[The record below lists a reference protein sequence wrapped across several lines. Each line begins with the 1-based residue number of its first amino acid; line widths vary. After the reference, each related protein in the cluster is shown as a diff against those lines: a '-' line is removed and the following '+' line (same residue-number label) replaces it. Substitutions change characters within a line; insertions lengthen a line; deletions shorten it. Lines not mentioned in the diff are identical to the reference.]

1 MELRLLTTFLKV
13 AQLQS
18 FSKAAESL
26 GYSQSA
32 VTVQVQQLEN
42 ELGVRLFDRIGKTV
56 SITHYGQE
64 FIPYA
69 RDVVS
74 AAARAVSFTVEER
87 DLTGT
92 LRIGTIESIMTASF
106 GEILPLYHERCPHVN
121 TQLIESDTKT
131 LSDMLMHNEVDL
143 IYTLDDM
150 GYDAQRIKLFECP
163 QDIVIVASP
172 KHRFASAK
180 QLKLA
185 ELVDE
190 PFVLMPQTN
199 SYRHQFD
206 VELAH
211 QKLTIRPF
219 LELESTSMV
228 MQLLE
233 RSPYLVRAA
242 ALHGAPPRGRG
253 KACHPAG
260 HGLPHGAVEPAGT
273 SPRQGAHAADPRH
286 GRVYRAG
293 GKDPAASRKLKT
305 AQRKN
310 LPPSCDGGRFASV
323 NKNLVGHV
331 RQEGDLTRSLDGLGE
346 LALVHRAGTGRAAR
360 QDLAALGQEAAKLR
374 GVFVV
379 DISALVNT
387 ELANFSAFAV
397 LALISV
403 KSQDCNPPLSKS
415 ERQVAVIVVQLGK
428 RAAALGDIVISAIA
442 AAVSRC
448 RCARRCRARRV
459 AAVAALALTEVDI
472 GPPRP
477 PRCGACRLHGRSNR
491 RICRRPL
498 TTAML
503 PLVKYL
509 ETNSAVLLHATM
521 SMKSVC
527 RSPPSRPPKSRST
540 ASENDATG
548 IWDWV

>member
-74 AAARAVSFTVEER
+74 AAARAVSFTVQEP

-106 GEILPLYHERCPHVN
+106 GEILPLYHEHCPHVN
-121 TQLIESDTKT
+121 TQLVEGDTKT

-163 QDIVIVASP
+163 QEIVIVASP
-172 KHRFASAK
+172 KHPFAAAK

-185 ELVDE
+185 DLVNE
-190 PFVLMPQTN
+190 PFVLMPQFN

-206 VELAH
+206 MELAH
-211 QKLTIRPF
+211 QKLSIRPF

-233 RSPYLVRAA
+233 HNPYLSVLPRYTARRRAEEG
-242 ALHGAPPRGRG
+242 HS
-253 KACHPAG
+253 AG
-260 HGLPHGAVEPAGT
+260 HGLPHGAVEPAGAP
-273 SPRQGAHAADPRH
+273 PRQGAHAADPRH
-286 GRVYRAG
+286 GLRYRAG
-293 GKDPAASRKLKT
+293 REHPAAPRGLTRRK
-305 AQRKN
+305 RKRKIA
-310 LPPSCDGGRFASV
+310 PIIRWGRFAVCEQKLS
-323 NKNLVGHV
+323 
-331 RQEGDLTRSLDGLGE
+331 RS
-346 LALVHRAGTGRAAR
+346 RTAG
-360 QDLAALGQEAAKLR
+360 
-374 GVFVV
+374 
-379 DISALVNT
+379 
-387 ELANFSAFAV
+387 
-397 LALISV
+397 
-403 KSQDCNPPLSKS
+403 
-415 ERQVAVIVVQLGK
+415 
-428 RAAALGDIVISAIA
+428 
-442 AAVSRC
+442 
-448 RCARRCRARRV
+448 
-459 AAVAALALTEVDI
+459 
-472 GPPRP
+472 
-477 PRCGACRLHGRSNR
+477 GRS
-491 RICRRPL
+491 
-498 TTAML
+498 
-503 PLVKYL
+503 
-509 ETNSAVLLHATM
+509 
-521 SMKSVC
+521 
-527 RSPPSRPPKSRST
+527 
-540 ASENDATG
+540 DALS
-548 IWDWV
+548 

>member
-106 GEILPLYHERCPHVN
+106 GEILPLYHEHCPHVN
-121 TQLIESDTKT
+121 TQLIEGDTKT

-150 GYDAQRIKLFECP
+150 GYDAQRVKLFECP

-172 KHRFASAK
+172 KHRFAAAK

-185 ELVDE
+185 DLVDE
-190 PFVLMPQTN
+190 PFVLMPQSN

-219 LELESTSMV
+219 LELEST
-228 MQLLE
+228 L
-233 RSPYLVRAA
+233 
-242 ALHGAPPRGRG
+242 
-253 KACHPAG
+253 
-260 HGLPHGAVEPAGT
+260 
-273 SPRQGAHAADPRH
+273 
-286 GRVYRAG
+286 
-293 GKDPAASRKLKT
+293 
-305 AQRKN
+305 
-310 LPPSCDGGRFASV
+310 
-323 NKNLVGHV
+323 
-331 RQEGDLTRSLDGLGE
+331 SLI
-346 LALVHRAGTGRAAR
+346 H
-360 QDLAALGQEAAKLR
+360 
-374 GVFVV
+374 
-379 DISALVNT
+379 I
-387 ELANFSAFAV
+387 
-397 LALISV
+397 
-403 KSQDCNPPLSKS
+403 
-415 ERQVAVIVVQLGK
+415 
-428 RAAALGDIVISAIA
+428 
-442 AAVSRC
+442 
-448 RCARRCRARRV
+448 
-459 AAVAALALTEVDI
+459 
-472 GPPRP
+472 
-477 PRCGACRLHGRSNR
+477 
-491 RICRRPL
+491 
-498 TTAML
+498 
-503 PLVKYL
+503 
-509 ETNSAVLLHATM
+509 
-521 SMKSVC
+521 
-527 RSPPSRPPKSRST
+527 
-540 ASENDATG
+540 
-548 IWDWV
+548 

>member
-74 AAARAVSFTVEER
+74 AAARAVSFTVQER

-106 GEILPLYHERCPHVN
+106 GEILPLYHEHCPHVN
-121 TQLIESDTKT
+121 TQLIEGDTKT

-163 QDIVIVASP
+163 QEIVIVASP
-172 KHRFASAK
+172 KHPFAAAK

-185 ELVDE
+185 DLVNE
-190 PFVLMPQTN
+190 PFVLMPQFN

-206 VELAH
+206 MELAH
-211 QKLTIRPF
+211 QKLSIRPF

-233 RSPYLVRAA
+233 
-242 ALHGAPPRGRG
+242 HN
-253 KACHPAG
+253 PA
-260 HGLPHGAVEPAGT
+260 
-273 SPRQGAHAADPRH
+273 QK
-286 GRVYRAG
+286 RAG
-293 GKDPAASRKLKT
+293 SRSCRSRTATWSSGASWCTTATRCSRRRSAPWSPLSRRSRTSRCTSGTDT
-305 AQRKN
+305 AQKKKKN
-310 LPPSCDGGRFASV
+310 RP
-323 NKNLVGHV
+323 H
-331 RQEGDLTRSLDGLGE
+331 RSMG
-346 LALVHRAGTGRAAR
+346 
-360 QDLAALGQEAAKLR
+360 
-374 GVFVV
+374 
-379 DISALVNT
+379 
-387 ELANFSAFAV
+387 
-397 LALISV
+397 
-403 KSQDCNPPLSKS
+403 
-415 ERQVAVIVVQLGK
+415 
-428 RAAALGDIVISAIA
+428 AI
-442 AAVSRC
+442 C
-448 RCARRCRARRV
+448 C
-459 AAVAALALTEVDI
+459 L
-472 GPPRP
+472 
-477 PRCGACRLHGRSNR
+477 
-491 RICRRPL
+491 
-498 TTAML
+498 
-503 PLVKYL
+503 
-509 ETNSAVLLHATM
+509 
-521 SMKSVC
+521 
-527 RSPPSRPPKSRST
+527 
-540 ASENDATG
+540 
-548 IWDWV
+548 

>member
-106 GEILPLYHERCPHVN
+106 GEILPLYHEHCPHVS
-121 TQLIESDTKT
+121 TQLIEGDTKT

-163 QDIVIVASP
+163 QEIVIVASP
-172 KHRFASAK
+172 KHPFAAAK

-185 ELVDE
+185 DLVNE
-190 PFVLMPQTN
+190 PFVLMPQFN

-206 VELAH
+206 MELAH
-211 QKLTIRPF
+211 QKLSIRPF

-233 RSPYLVRAA
+233 HNPYLLNDNVAYSI
-242 ALHGAPPRGRG
+242 
-253 KACHPAG
+253 
-260 HGLPHGAVEPAGT
+260 LPH
-273 SPRQGAHAADPRH
+273 S
-286 GRVYRAG
+286 
-293 GKDPAASRKLKT
+293 
-305 AQRKN
+305 
-310 LPPSCDGGRFASV
+310 SV
-323 NKNLVGHV
+323 
-331 RQEGDLTRSLDGLGE
+331 
-346 LALVHRAGTGRAAR
+346 
-360 QDLAALGQEAAKLR
+360 
-374 GVFVV
+374 
-379 DISALVNT
+379 
-387 ELANFSAFAV
+387 
-397 LALISV
+397 
-403 KSQDCNPPLSKS
+403 
-415 ERQVAVIVVQLGK
+415 
-428 RAAALGDIVISAIA
+428 
-442 AAVSRC
+442 
-448 RCARRCRARRV
+448 
-459 AAVAALALTEVDI
+459 
-472 GPPRP
+472 
-477 PRCGACRLHGRSNR
+477 
-491 RICRRPL
+491 
-498 TTAML
+498 
-503 PLVKYL
+503 
-509 ETNSAVLLHATM
+509 
-521 SMKSVC
+521 
-527 RSPPSRPPKSRST
+527 
-540 ASENDATG
+540 
-548 IWDWV
+548 

>member
-106 GEILPLYHERCPHVN
+106 GEILPLYHEHCPRVN
-121 TQLIESDTKT
+121 TQLIEGDTKT

-150 GYDAQRIKLFECP
+150 GYDAQRVKLFECP

-172 KHRFASAK
+172 KHRFAAAK

-185 ELVDE
+185 DLVDE
-190 PFVLMPQTN
+190 PFVLMPQSN

-233 RSPYLVRAA
+233 HSPYLSVLPRYTARR
-242 ALHGAPPRGRG
+242 RGRRPSRD
-253 KACHPAG
+253 PAG
-260 HGLPHGAVEPAGT
+260 HGLPHGAVEPAGAP
-273 SPRQGAHAADPRH
+273 PRQGAHAADPRH
-286 GRVYRAG
+286 GLLHCAG
-293 GKDPAASRKLKT
+293 GKNTAASRGLTRHKCIQKT
-305 AQRKN
+305 APIGRWGLFAVCEQKLSR
-310 LPPSCDGGRFASV
+310 SRTAGGRS
-323 NKNLVGHV
+323 
-331 RQEGDLTRSLDGLGE
+331 D
-346 LALVHRAGTGRAAR
+346 AL
-360 QDLAALGQEAAKLR
+360 
-374 GVFVV
+374 
-379 DISALVNT
+379 S
-387 ELANFSAFAV
+387 
-397 LALISV
+397 
-403 KSQDCNPPLSKS
+403 
-415 ERQVAVIVVQLGK
+415 
-428 RAAALGDIVISAIA
+428 
-442 AAVSRC
+442 
-448 RCARRCRARRV
+448 
-459 AAVAALALTEVDI
+459 
-472 GPPRP
+472 
-477 PRCGACRLHGRSNR
+477 
-491 RICRRPL
+491 
-498 TTAML
+498 
-503 PLVKYL
+503 
-509 ETNSAVLLHATM
+509 
-521 SMKSVC
+521 
-527 RSPPSRPPKSRST
+527 
-540 ASENDATG
+540 
-548 IWDWV
+548 

>member
-150 GYDAQRIKLFECP
+150 GYDAQRVKLFECP

-172 KHRFASAK
+172 KHRFAAAK

-185 ELVDE
+185 DLVDE
-190 PFVLMPQTN
+190 PFVLMPQSN

-206 VELAH
+206 MELAH

-233 RSPYLVRAA
+233 HSPYLSVLPRYTARRRAEE
-242 ALHGAPPRGRG
+242 GRL
-253 KACHPAG
+253 AILPVTDCHM
-260 HGLPHGAVEPAGT
+260 EQW
-273 SPRQGAHAADPRH
+273 SQ
-286 GRVYRAG
+286 
-293 GKDPAASRKLKT
+293 
-305 AQRKN
+305 
-310 LPPSCDGGRFASV
+310 
-323 NKNLVGHV
+323 
-331 RQEGDLTRSLDGLGE
+331 
-346 LALVHRAGTGRAAR
+346 LVHHR
-360 QDLAALGQEAAKLR
+360 DK
-374 GVFVV
+374 
-379 DISALVNT
+379 
-387 ELANFSAFAV
+387 V
-397 LALISV
+397 LTPQIRVMVSCIAQVEKI
-403 KSQDCNPPLSKS
+403 PL
-415 ERQVAVIVVQLGK
+415 
-428 RAAALGDIVISAIA
+428 
-442 AAVSRC
+442 
-448 RCARRCRARRV
+448 
-459 AAVAALALTEVDI
+459 
-472 GPPRP
+472 
-477 PRCGACRLHGRSNR
+477 H
-491 RICRRPL
+491 
-498 TTAML
+498 
-503 PLVKYL
+503 L
-509 ETNSAVLLHATM
+509 ES
-521 SMKSVC
+521 
-527 RSPPSRPPKSRST
+527 
-540 ASENDATG
+540 
-548 IWDWV
+548 

>member
-74 AAARAVSFTVEER
+74 AAARAVSFTVQER

-106 GEILPLYHERCPHVN
+106 GEILPLYHEHCPHVS
-121 TQLIESDTKT
+121 TQLIEGDTKT

-163 QDIVIVASP
+163 QEIVIVASP
-172 KHRFASAK
+172 KHPFAAAK

-185 ELVDE
+185 DLVNE
-190 PFVLMPQTN
+190 PFVLMPQFN

-206 VELAH
+206 MELAH
-211 QKLTIRPF
+211 QKLSIRPF

-233 RSPYLVRAA
+233 HNPYLSV
-242 ALHGAPPRGRG
+242 LPRY
-253 KACHPAG
+253 
-260 HGLPHGAVEPAGT
+260 T
-273 SPRQGAHAADPRH
+273 
-286 GRVYRAG
+286 
-293 GKDPAASRKLKT
+293 
-305 AQRKN
+305 
-310 LPPSCDGGRFASV
+310 
-323 NKNLVGHV
+323 
-331 RQEGDLTRSLDGLGE
+331 
-346 LALVHRAGTGRAAR
+346 
-360 QDLAALGQEAAKLR
+360 
-374 GVFVV
+374 
-379 DISALVNT
+379 
-387 ELANFSAFAV
+387 
-397 LALISV
+397 
-403 KSQDCNPPLSKS
+403 
-415 ERQVAVIVVQLGK
+415 
-428 RAAALGDIVISAIA
+428 
-442 AAVSRC
+442 
-448 RCARRCRARRV
+448 ARR
-459 AAVAALALTEVDI
+459 LSLI
-472 GPPRP
+472 
-477 PRCGACRLHGRSNR
+477 H
-491 RICRRPL
+491 I
-498 TTAML
+498 
-503 PLVKYL
+503 
-509 ETNSAVLLHATM
+509 
-521 SMKSVC
+521 
-527 RSPPSRPPKSRST
+527 
-540 ASENDATG
+540 
-548 IWDWV
+548 

>member
-106 GEILPLYHERCPHVN
+106 GEILPLYHEHCPRVN
-121 TQLIESDTKT
+121 TQLIEGDTKT

-150 GYDAQRIKLFECP
+150 GYDAQRVKLFECP

-172 KHRFASAK
+172 KHRFAAAK

-185 ELVDE
+185 DLVDE
-190 PFVLMPQTN
+190 PFVLMPQSN

-233 RSPYLVRAA
+233 HSPYLVRAA

-253 KACHPAG
+253 PPRDPAG
-260 HGLPHGAVEPAGT
+260 HGLPHGAVEPAGAP
-273 SPRQGAHAADPRH
+273 PRQGAHAADPRH
-286 GRVYRAG
+286 GLLHCAG
-293 GKDPAASRKLKT
+293 GKNPAASRELNRNITKT
-305 AQRKN
+305 C
-310 LPPSCDGGRFASV
+310 P
-323 NKNLVGHV
+323 
-331 RQEGDLTRSLDGLGE
+331 
-346 LALVHRAGTGRAAR
+346 HRAMGAGLHPGTKTQSVTYGR
-360 QDLAALGQEAAKLR
+360 
-374 GVFVV
+374 
-379 DISALVNT
+379 
-387 ELANFSAFAV
+387 
-397 LALISV
+397 
-403 KSQDCNPPLSKS
+403 
-415 ERQVAVIVVQLGK
+415 
-428 RAAALGDIVISAIA
+428 RAI
-442 AAVSRC
+442 
-448 RCARRCRARRV
+448 
-459 AAVAALALTEVDI
+459 
-472 GPPRP
+472 
-477 PRCGACRLHGRSNR
+477 
-491 RICRRPL
+491 
-498 TTAML
+498 
-503 PLVKYL
+503 
-509 ETNSAVLLHATM
+509 
-521 SMKSVC
+521 
-527 RSPPSRPPKSRST
+527 
-540 ASENDATG
+540 
-548 IWDWV
+548 

>member
-106 GEILPLYHERCPHVN
+106 GEILPLYHEHCP
-121 TQLIESDTKT
+121 
-131 LSDMLMHNEVDL
+131 LSDMLMHKAVAV

-163 QDIVIVASP
+163 QEIVIVASP
-172 KHRFASAK
+172 KHPFAAAK

-185 ELVDE
+185 DLVNE
-190 PFVLMPQTN
+190 PFVLMPQFN

-206 VELAH
+206 MELAH
-211 QKLTIRPF
+211 QKLSIRPF

-233 RSPYLVRAA
+233 HNPYLSV
-242 ALHGAPPRGRG
+242 LPR
-253 KACHPAG
+253 
-260 HGLPHGAVEPAGT
+260 
-273 SPRQGAHAADPRH
+273 
-286 GRVYRAG
+286 Y
-293 GKDPAASRKLKT
+293 
-305 AQRKN
+305 N
-310 LPPSCDGGRFASV
+310 
-323 NKNLVGHV
+323 
-331 RQEGDLTRSLDGLGE
+331 
-346 LALVHRAGTGRAAR
+346 
-360 QDLAALGQEAAKLR
+360 
-374 GVFVV
+374 
-379 DISALVNT
+379 
-387 ELANFSAFAV
+387 
-397 LALISV
+397 
-403 KSQDCNPPLSKS
+403 
-415 ERQVAVIVVQLGK
+415 
-428 RAAALGDIVISAIA
+428 
-442 AAVSRC
+442 
-448 RCARRCRARRV
+448 ARRRAEEGR
-459 AAVAALALTEVDI
+459 LAIL
-472 GPPRP
+472 
-477 PRCGACRLHGRSNR
+477 
-491 RICRRPL
+491 PL
-498 TTAML
+498 TA
-503 PLVKYL
+503 
-509 ETNSAVLLHATM
+509 
-521 SMKSVC
+521 
-527 RSPPSRPPKSRST
+527 
-540 ASENDATG
+540 
-548 IWDWV
+548 